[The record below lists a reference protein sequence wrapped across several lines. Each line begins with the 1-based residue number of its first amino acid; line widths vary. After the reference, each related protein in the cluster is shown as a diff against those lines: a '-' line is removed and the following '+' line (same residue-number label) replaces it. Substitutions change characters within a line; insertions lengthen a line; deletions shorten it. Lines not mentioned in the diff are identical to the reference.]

1 MTSLKSIVGPA
12 AAAYVGPKL
21 AKNFRFSWLVYGA
34 AAYFGIRYLNRKGVL
49 PKQTGMAMNA
59 MNRGLDTA
67 KEHLG
72 LKTETPQ
79 PDNVVH

>member
-1 MTSLKSIVGPA
+1 MASIIETA
-12 AAAYVGPKL
+12 AAGVVGPKL
-21 AKNFRFSWLVYGA
+21 VRNFRFSWLVYGA
-34 AAYFGIRYLNRKGVL
+34 VAYFGIRYLNKKGVM

-59 MNRGLDTA
+59 MNRGIDTA
-67 KEHLG
+67 KGHLG